1 MLEPCNK
8 EVFDKGV
15 SLGFVDMTKEQAE
28 AHCKAETERTGN
40 LYDWHYV
47 GGRVHIMMLEKV
59 KMPAAFIS
67 EVELQYHNITLLQE
81 EIEILG
87 QFKNG
92 LINVTELC
100 NKLGGYGLQV
110 VKIGAD
116 DVTLCR
122 NVGEDEN
129 CEIIISFKVAL

>member
-1 MLEPCNK
+1 MLKPCNK
-8 EVFDKGV
+8 EVFTKGI

-40 LYDWHYV
+40 LHDWHYV

-59 KMPAAFIS
+59 KMPVAFIS
-67 EVELQYHNITLLQE
+67 EVELQHHNITLLQE
-81 EIEILG
+81 EIGLLS

-110 VKIGAD
+110 VKIGTD
-116 DVTLCR
+116 NVTLCR